1 MTKSKEKIRC
11 AECDCE
17 TGGSDCNWIKPGPPA
32 TCEIELTAALDNGD
46 KMFVNFSDL
55 PAGTAMRAINL
66 IATAREEEERARQ
79 MRAFDAAKAD
89 LMKSVKMAN
98 VRADPD
104 MEQLSKAEGQGDATE
119 EKKTAV

>member
-1 MTKSKEKIRC
+1 
-11 AECDCE
+11 
-17 TGGSDCNWIKPGPPA
+17 
-32 TCEIELTAALDNGD
+32 
-46 KMFVNFSDL
+46 MFVNFSDL